1 MINPKIFKAY
11 DIRGVYPTE
20 LNEDVVYN
28 VGRALYTFFCKKLQK
43 KDLTIVVGGDMRL
56 STPSLFEKL
65 KQALTDSGANV
76 IDIGIVSTPTVY
88 FAARHL
94 NADGGI
100 QISASHNPKDYNG
113 LKAFLNM
120 PEGLVKIGKNTGM
133 DEVRRIADADE
144 FEAPEKPGMIEKKE
158 NVLVDDVRNSFDVI
172 KPGEIKPLTVVA
184 DAANAMGA
192 TFLEAL
198 FEKLPCKLIK
208 MNFEL
213 DGTFPAHQADPLQF
227 DTLKDLQKRVIDER
241 ADLGI
246 APDGDG
252 DRVFFIDENGEVIPA
267 SITTAIIIRE
277 LLKKYPGEKMGFD
290 IRYIWSPM
298 KAAKDNGGIP
308 VITQVGHALI
318 TETMQKE
325 NLFYAG
331 ESSGHNYW
339 RFAGGAESTIAVILL
354 ILDTL
359 SRTGKKMSE
368 IVKEISASAESGEM
382 NFKLENPEEAKNKLD
397 LFKETFKDGEIST
410 IDGLSISYKDWRFNL
425 RSSNT
430 EPLLR
435 LNIEAKTKELK
446 DEKSKELS
454 DLIRLK

>member
-11 DIRGVYPTE
+11 DIRGIYPTE
-20 LNEDVVYN
+20 LNEDVVYS
-28 VGRALYTFFCKKLQK
+28 VGRALYDFFCKKLQK
-43 KDLTIVVGGDMRL
+43 KNLSIVVGGDMRL

-65 KQALTDSGANV
+65 KQALVDSGADV

-88 FAARHL
+88 FAVRHL
-94 NADGGI
+94 NSDAGI
-100 QISASHNPKDYNG
+100 QISASHNPKEYNG
-113 LKAFLNM
+113 LKALLNT
-120 PEGLVKIGKNTGM
+120 PVGLIKIGKNTGM
-133 DEVRRIADADE
+133 DEVKRLAETQE
-144 FEAPEKPGMIEKKE
+144 FAAPERPGKIEKKE
-158 NVLVDDVRNSFDVI
+158 NVLADDVDNAFQVI
-172 KPGEIKPLTVVA
+172 QPGEIKPLTVVA

-227 DTLKDLQKRVIDER
+227 DTLKDLQAKVIEEK

-252 DRVFFIDENGEVIPA
+252 DRVFFIDEKGEVIPA

-290 IRYIWSPM
+290 VRYIWSPM

-308 VITQVGHALI
+308 VITQIGHALI

-325 NLFYAG
+325 HLFYAG

-339 RFAGGAESTIAVILL
+339 RFAGGAESTIAVILT

-359 SRTGKKMSE
+359 SRTGKKISE
-368 IVKEISASAESGEM
+368 IVKEVSASFESGEM
-382 NFKLENPEEAKNKLD
+382 NFKLENPDEAKKKID
-397 LFKETFKDGEIST
+397 LLKNTFNDGEVSL
-410 IDGLSISYKDWRFNL
+410 IDGLSVSYDDWRFNL
-425 RSSNT
+425 RASNT
-430 EPLLR
+430 EPLIR
-435 LNIEAKTKELK
+435 LNIEAKTKELA
-446 DEKSKELS
+446 DEKSNELS
-454 DLIRLK
+454 KLILSK